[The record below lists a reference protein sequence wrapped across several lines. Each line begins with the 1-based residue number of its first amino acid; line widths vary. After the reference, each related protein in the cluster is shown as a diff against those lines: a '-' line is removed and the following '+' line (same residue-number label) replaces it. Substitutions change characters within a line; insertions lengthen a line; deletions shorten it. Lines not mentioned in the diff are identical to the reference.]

1 MTGKNQEDQRD
12 TELTTSIQGNSI
24 DQCFVRFR
32 ETFQDLGSVIEPS
45 QGIHANGQTS
55 SAQFDER
62 ELQDESHPD
71 LEF

>member
-12 TELTTSIQGNSI
+12 TELTTSIQGHSVGQRI
-24 DQCFVRFR
+24 ARFR

-62 ELQDESHPD
+62 E
-71 LEF
+71 

>member
-24 DQCFVRFR
+24 DQCFTRFR
-32 ETFQDLGSVIEPS
+32 ETFQDLGSVIDPS

-55 SAQFDER
+55 S
-62 ELQDESHPD
+62 P
-71 LEF
+71 